1 MFFSMIEDVAGKQ
14 TKTLQTLNTD
24 QQLRS
29 VGDLFSK
36 YFLYTEAEDELQ
48 KIKKI
53 EQEID
58 RDDLI

>member
-1 MFFSMIEDVAGKQ
+1 MFFSMIEDAAGKQ
-14 TKTLQTLNTD
+14 TKALQTLNTD

-36 YFLYTEAEDELQ
+36 YFLYTEAEDKLQ

-53 EQEID
+53 EQEIN